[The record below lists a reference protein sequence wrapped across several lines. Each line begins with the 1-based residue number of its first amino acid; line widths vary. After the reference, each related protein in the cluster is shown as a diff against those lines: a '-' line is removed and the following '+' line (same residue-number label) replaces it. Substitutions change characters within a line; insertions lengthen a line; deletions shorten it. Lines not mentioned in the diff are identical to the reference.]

1 MSDYIKIEKREHI
14 YILTMNRPEKLNA
27 ISSDNIAELE
37 AKIEELNADHDCKV
51 LIITGAGRAF
61 SAGADV
67 NNKIGNLSP
76 MEKTVKF
83 SRAFK
88 ELYKAIEFARP
99 YTIAAINGFALG
111 GGLEMALACDTR
123 VAARCAKVGLVE
135 PAIGSFPGGAG
146 LLRLPRIIGLGKAK
160 EFFALAER
168 MPAEAAAQ
176 YGVIDHIVSD
186 DELID
191 YCVAL
196 GERIAK
202 NSTTAIAMGK
212 RIMTMGYEM
221 DIDRASELE
230 TAWLGYYA
238 ESHDRLEGRAALKE
252 KRKPNFE

>member
-1 MSDYIKIEKREHI
+1 M
-14 YILTMNRPEKLNA
+14 
-27 ISSDNIAELE
+27 
-37 AKIEELNADHDCKV
+37 
-51 LIITGAGRAF
+51 
-61 SAGADV
+61 
-67 NNKIGNLSP
+67 NNKIENLSP
-76 MEKTVKF
+76 MEKTVRF

-88 ELYKAIEFARP
+88 ELYKTIEFARP

-123 VAARCAKVGLVE
+123 VAAKSAKLGLVE
-135 PAIGSFPGGAG
+135 PAIGSFPGGGG

-160 EFFALAER
+160 EFYAIAER
-168 MPAEAAAQ
+168 MPAEEAAQ
-176 YGVIDHIVSD
+176 YGVVDHVVED
-186 DELID
+186 PELID

-252 KRKPNFE
+252 KRRPNFE